1 MRSDS
6 RRGFTLV
13 ELLVTIGVIALLLA
27 LLLPAVQSAREV
39 ARRSQCKSN
48 LHQIGL
54 ALQNYESIHGMWPA
68 ASFQWSTSWHVAI
81 LPQLDQMALFQQV
94 RFSEFSDIPLILP
107 ADPITGSVVPTL
119 LCPSDPAPQV
129 SEQRASTNYLGN
141 SGRGRAINGFD
152 GMFSHAGTTTYAQ
165 YPEGYVRLASVTDG
179 LSTTAAVAEVLHS
192 YLPPGDKERLR
203 IVWNTPAET
212 SDVALFRKTCSSIPR
227 EPSVYGWDGNPMAHG
242 WQWTFGEI
250 GFSTY
255 NHMLPPFQPSCFNGT
270 SVQDGI
276 YSAASAHHSV
286 ANVLFADGHVEAVSM
301 NIDAALWSGL
311 GSRNGSE
318 TIQQ

>member
-1 MRSDS
+1 MRSRC

-13 ELLVTIGVIALLLA
+13 ELLVTIGVIGLLLA

-54 ALQNYESIHGMWPA
+54 ALQNYELIHEMYPA
-68 ASFQWSTSWHVAI
+68 ASFQGSTSWQVAI

-94 RFSEFSDIPLILP
+94 RFSDFSVGPPLFLP
-107 ADPITGSVVPTL
+107 ADPIRGIAVPTL
-119 LCPSDPAPQV
+119 LCPSDSAPQI
-129 SEQRASTNYLGN
+129 SEEFAATNYLGN
-141 SGRGRAINGFD
+141 SGRGRAIAGFD
-152 GMFSHAGTTTYAQ
+152 GMFGHAAMIFPQ
-165 YPEGYVRLASVTDG
+165 YPDGYVKLASVTDG
-179 LSTTAAVAEVLHS
+179 LSTTAAVAEVLHP
-192 YLPPGDKERLR
+192 YLPPGEKERLR
-203 IVWNTPAET
+203 IVWNTPAEIT
-212 SDVALFRKTCSSIPR
+212 DVALFRKRCSSIPR
-227 EPSVYGWDGNPMAHG
+227 EPSVYGWDGSPMAHG

-270 SVQDGI
+270 LVQDGI